1 MTARSVVRAAVD
13 PAAWAVETTMYRAL
27 AVLRFVVLVN
37 TVVVNLLKWEALA
50 RPVLA
55 GAAIAAL
62 AGWTAFAT
70 WAYDEPR
77 RRRSPLLVT
86 DLLVA
91 VGALLLTPVVQS
103 PTQLEALD
111 ATLPSFYVMAVVLAW
126 GIHWHWVGGLAAASV
141 VSAADLAVRADVNSR
156 NVGNIFLL
164 MIGGPLLGY
173 TTGLLKQ
180 MAVARD
186 RAEREAA
193 AAAERA
199 RLARIVHD
207 GVLQVLSLV
216 QRRGAELGGEA
227 AELGRLAGEQE
238 VALRSLVQRNDASLR
253 TAEAPGTPDG
263 PLDLAAAL
271 GSLQSPT
278 VTVSLPGTA
287 LPWDRARG
295 EEVVAVVRACLDNV
309 RVHVGERAPAWV
321 LVEDLGGSVTITVRD
336 DGPGI
341 PDGRLAEAER
351 EGRLG
356 VRQSICG
363 RVADLGGTAE
373 IHTGPGAGTEWE
385 IAVPRDAPDDSSLP
399 GARHGRGAR
408 Q

>member
-207 GVLQVLSLV
+207 GVLQVLAMVERDGRALGP
-216 QRRGAELGGEA
+216 RGAWLSHQA
-227 AELGRLAGEQE
+227 HEQE
-238 VALRSLVQRNDASLR
+238 VALRTLLQD
-253 TAEAPGTPDG
+253 TAIDVHDPNPVDQTHAN
-263 PLDLAAAL
+263 LAALLDHHA
-271 GSLQSPT
+271 ST
-278 VTVSLPGTA
+278 NVTVSTPAGTVLVDAHRAGEIDAAVTEA
-287 LPWDRARG
+287 LTNVARHAG
-295 EEVVAVVRACLDNV
+295 PDAQ
-309 RVHVGERAPAWV
+309 AWV
-321 LVEDLGGSVTITVRD
+321 LL
-336 DGPGI
+336 
-341 PDGRLAEAER
+341 ER
-351 EGRLG
+351 EGSDLLVSIRDNG
-356 VRQSICG
+356 VGATAETFDEAARRGRMGTRQSIHG
-363 RVADLGGTAE
+363 RLHDLGGTA
-373 IHTGPGAGTEWE
+373 TMRTAPGQGVEWE
-385 IAVPRDAPDDSSLP
+385 FRVPV
-399 GARHGRGAR
+399 GE
-408 Q
+408 